1 MPRTSL
7 PSEILQPGCHI
18 NKFASMDKISFRHPR
33 DRIACFLPPES
44 TPLAPGGCEDTRGE
58 DSCRRQSGPWA
69 GSAVNGCQPSRAD
82 TTGRPSGSHTPL
94 LPCSRDSAV
103 THPSFYLVC
112 PCHCSRLPVR
122 VPGERR
128 QADGFYG
135 PLHHAGIER
144 EHVLGLCLFTEKS
157 LALWGDVY
165 LSTDLM
171 NPMACVV
178 GDWRPGGG

>member
-1 MPRTSL
+1 MPVSYHLKARPWLQGAVRTHAVRTAAGGSPGPGQEVL
-7 PSEILQPGCHI
+7 STAASQVGPTPRAGLQ
-18 NKFASMDKISFRHPR
+18 A
-33 DRIACFLPPES
+33 
-44 TPLAPGGCEDTRGE
+44 
-58 DSCRRQSGPWA
+58 
-69 GSAVNGCQPSRAD
+69 
-82 TTGRPSGSHTPL
+82 HTHLSSPAL
-94 LPCSRDSAV
+94 VTAV

-157 LALWGDVY
+157 LALWDDVY

-171 NPMACVV
+171 NPTACVV